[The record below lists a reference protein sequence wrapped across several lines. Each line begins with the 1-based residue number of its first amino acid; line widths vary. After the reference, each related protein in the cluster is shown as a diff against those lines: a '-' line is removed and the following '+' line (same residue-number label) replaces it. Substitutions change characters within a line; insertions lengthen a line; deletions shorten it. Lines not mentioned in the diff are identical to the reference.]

1 MRLTFRRFC
10 AAGLMCGLTVVATAP
25 VALAEPKVVVS
36 IKPLHALVSQVMAGA
51 GTPELLVKGAASAH
65 TYALK
70 PSDAAM
76 LNDADV
82 FFRMSETME
91 PFTAKIAKSL
101 PKRVQVV
108 TLQTTKGLKL
118 YPRRTGAT
126 FEDDHDDKGGHA
138 HGHGHGHDHGHGV
151 TDGHSWLDPV
161 NAKVLADRIAEVL
174 ATKEPAKAG
183 QYKSNAATLK
193 AKLDEL
199 SAEMK
204 RDLAPVVGKP
214 YVVFHD
220 ALQYFERRYGLRAAG
235 SIAMSPEVPPSAQRL
250 STLRKKIATLG
261 VVCIFAEPQFDTRL
275 VDNVAEG
282 TKARTGTI
290 DPEGSKI
297 EAGPELYFTLLRNLA
312 RDLKACLA
320 AQA

>member
-1 MRLTFRRFC
+1 MRLTFRRLC
-10 AAGLMCGLTVVATAP
+10 AAGLMGGLMLWATAS
-25 VALAEPKVVVS
+25 AAFAEPKVVVS

-70 PSDAAM
+70 PSDASV

-91 PFTAKIAKSL
+91 PFTAKIANSL

-138 HGHGHGHDHGHGV
+138 HGHDHGHSHGV

-174 ATKEPAKAG
+174 AAKEPAKAG
-183 QYKSNAATLK
+183 LYKSNAATLK

-199 SAEMK
+199 SAEVK

-250 STLRKKIATLG
+250 STLRKRIATLG
-261 VVCIFAEPQFDTRL
+261 AVCIFAEPQFDTRL

>member
-1 MRLTFRRFC
+1 MRLTVGGLC
-10 AAGLMCGLTVVATAP
+10 AGGLTCGLMVLGAASCAV
-25 VALAEPKVVVS
+25 AEPKVVAT
-36 IKPLHALVSQVMAGA
+36 IKPLHALVSQVMSGA
-51 GTPELLVKGAASAH
+51 GTPELLVKGMASPH

-70 PSDAAM
+70 PSDATI

-82 FFRMSETME
+82 FFRMSEAME

-101 PKRVQVV
+101 PKSVQVV
-108 TLQTTKGLKL
+108 TLQSTKGLKL

-126 FEDDHDDKGGHA
+126 FEDDHDDKDE
-138 HGHGHGHDHGHGV
+138 HGHGHSHAHEV

-161 NAKVLADRIAEVL
+161 NAKVVTDRIAEVL
-174 ATKEPAKAG
+174 AAKDPAKADV
-183 QYKSNAATLK
+183 YRTNAAALK
-193 AKLDEL
+193 AKLDDLNAEL
-199 SAEMK
+199 K
-204 RDLAPVVGKP
+204 RDLAPVAGKP

-220 ALQYFERRYGLRAAG
+220 ALQYFERRYGLRVAG
-235 SIAMSPEVPPSAQRL
+235 SIAVSPEVPPSAQRL

-261 VVCIFAEPQFDTRL
+261 AVCIFAEPQFDTRL
-275 VDNVAEG
+275 VDNVVEG

-297 EAGPELYFTLLRNLA
+297 EAGAELYFTLLRNLA
-312 RDLKACLA
+312 RDLKSCLS

>member
-1 MRLTFRRFC
+1 MRLTFRRLC
-10 AAGLMCGLTVVATAP
+10 AAALMGGLTVWATAST
-25 VALAEPKVVVS
+25 ALAEPKVVVS

-76 LNDADV
+76 LNEADV

-101 PKRVQVV
+101 PKRVQVI
-108 TLQTTKGLKL
+108 TLQSTKGLKL
-118 YPRRTGAT
+118 YPRRAGAT
-126 FEDDHDDKGGHA
+126 FEDDHDDKD
-138 HGHGHGHDHGHGV
+138 GHGHGHDHGHSHGA

-174 ATKEPAKAG
+174 AAKEPAKAG
-183 QYKSNAATLK
+183 LYKSNAAALK

-199 SAEMK
+199 NAELK
-204 RDLAPVVGKP
+204 RDLAPVAGKP
-214 YVVFHD
+214 YIVFHD

-261 VVCIFAEPQFDTRL
+261 AVCIFAEPQFDTRL
-275 VDNVAEG
+275 VDNVVEG

-297 EAGPELYFTLLRNLA
+297 EAGPELYFTLLRNLT
-312 RDLKACLA
+312 RDLKSCLA

>member
-25 VALAEPKVVVS
+25 VAHAEPKVVVS

-118 YPRRTGAT
+118 YQRRTGAT
-126 FEDDHDDKGGHA
+126 FEDDHDGKD
-138 HGHGHGHDHGHGV
+138 GHGHGHDHGHSHGV

-174 ATKEPAKAG
+174 AAKEPAKAG
-183 QYKSNAATLK
+183 LYKSNAATLK

-199 SAEMK
+199 NGELK

-220 ALQYFERRYGLRAAG
+220 ALQYFERRYGLRASG

-261 VVCIFAEPQFDTRL
+261 AVCIFAEPQFDTRL

-282 TKARTGTI
+282 TKSRTSTI